1 MKRGTVH
8 ALGIL
13 AVAVLTTAAG
23 IVPLAAQQRVNEGR
37 AVAAAP
43 SIRIIN
49 PAGTVRVVGWDHD
62 SLAVSGTV
70 GEASGK
76 FFIGGTDR
84 SLKLGIGWP
93 QDQKNLSPSDF
104 EVRVPRG
111 SRVWVKS
118 VTSEIDVDGVTGSIE
133 AVTVSGRIRVAGH
146 PAEVTAESL
155 DGGIEIA
162 AESPSVRA
170 KTASGTL
177 VVRGLLGESD
187 LSTVSGPLFV
197 GMTGPVR
204 RARLS
209 TLSGEIAF
217 KGDLE
222 PGGSLEA
229 ETHSGN
235 VELRLPVTLGA
246 DFDINSYGG
255 EIRNELT
262 TRGAVPP
269 PGKTGEWHFTVGNGS
284 ARVMVRTFKG
294 MVVLKPR

>member
-1 MKRGTVH
+1 MA
-8 ALGIL
+8 ALASAG
-13 AVAVLTTAAG
+13 AG
-23 IVPLAAQQRVNEGR
+23 IPLAAQGRVNEGR
-37 AVAAAP
+37 AVAADA

-49 PAGTVRVVGWDHD
+49 PAGSVRVVGWDHD

-70 GEASGK
+70 GETAGK
-76 FFIGGTDR
+76 FFLGGTDR
-84 SLKLGIGWP
+84 SLKLGIDWP
-93 QDQKNLSPSDF
+93 QEKKELSSSDF
-104 EVRVPRG
+104 EVRVPQG
-111 SRVWVKS
+111 SRVWVK
-118 VTSEIDVDGVTGSIE
+118 TITAEIDVDGITGSIDV
-133 AVTVSGRIRVAGH
+133 VTVSGRIRVAGQ
-146 PAEVTAESL
+146 PADVNAESL

-170 KTASGTL
+170 KTASGPL
-177 VVRGLLGESD
+177 VLRGLLRESEV
-187 LSTVSGPLFV
+187 SSVSGPLLV

-204 RARLS
+204 RVRLS

-235 VELRLPVTLGA
+235 VELRLPTTLGA

-262 TRGAVPP
+262 KRGTVPS
-269 PGKTGEWHFTVGNGS
+269 PGKNGEWHFTLGNGS